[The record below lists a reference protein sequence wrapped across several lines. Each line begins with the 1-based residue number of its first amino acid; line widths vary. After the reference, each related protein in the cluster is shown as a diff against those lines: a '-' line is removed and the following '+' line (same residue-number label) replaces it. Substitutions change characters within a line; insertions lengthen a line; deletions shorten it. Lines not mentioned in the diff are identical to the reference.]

1 MSAPRVGWCGIGQ
14 MGEAMV
20 GNLLKAGHKVTIWNR
35 SPEKCEPLRALAQEL
50 EGCVCAVANSPQE
63 VFENSDIIIVMLS
76 TPDVARAW
84 WAENAQFAVGKIV
97 ADCATLGPPT
107 MQYIAGLLQP
117 LDVQFL
123 EAPVA
128 GHSGMA
134 KAKVIEFLCAGSRSA
149 FEALTPLFEAMGK
162 NQIFLGEEVGK
173 ASKLKLIVNSTLGN
187 MMAALAEAMTVTEKA
202 GISQEQ
208 YLSIIGSHA
217 MLSNGLFKN
226 MGPRMMEDSH
236 DPLFATKHEE
246 KDLGLFLDL
255 AGEVNQAAPIAAAT
269 RKLHKD
275 ALDDGQGEKHM
286 SAIYNT
292 LKKQT
297 S

>member
-1 MSAPRVGWCGIGQ
+1 

-35 SPEKCEPLRALAQEL
+35 SPEKCEPLRVLAQEL
-50 EGCVCAVANSPQE
+50 EGCMCTVAKSPQE
-63 VFENSDIIIVMLS
+63 VFENSDVIIVMLS

-84 WAENAQFAVGKIV
+84 WAENAKFAAGKVV
-97 ADCATLGPPT
+97 ADCATLGHAT
-107 MQYIAGLLQP
+107 MEYIAGLLQP
-117 LDVQFL
+117 VDAQFI

-149 FEALTPLFEAMGK
+149 FDAFVPLFEAMGK
-162 NQIFLGEEVGK
+162 GQTYLGEEVGK
-173 ASKLKLIVNSTLGN
+173 ASKLKLVVNSTLGN
-187 MMAALAEAMTVTEKA
+187 MMASLAEGMAVTEKA

-208 YLSIIGSHA
+208 YLNIIGGHP
-217 MLSNGLFKN
+217 MLSNGLFKT
-226 MGPRMMEDSH
+226 MGPKMMEDTH
-236 DPLFATKHEE
+236 DPLFMTKHEA
-246 KDLGLFLDL
+246 KDLGLFCDL
-255 AGEVNQAAPIAAAT
+255 AGDVGQAAPMAAAS
-269 RKLHKD
+269 RKLHMD
-275 ALDDGQGEKHM
+275 AVDDGQGERHM

>member
-1 MSAPRVGWCGIGQ
+1 MSAARVGWCGIGQ
-14 MGEAMV
+14 MGEAMA

-35 SPEKCEPLRALAQEL
+35 SSEKCEPLRLLAQE
-50 EGCVCAVANSPQE
+50 GGFSCSVAGSPQE

-84 WAENAQFAVGKIV
+84 WAENAKYAAGKV
-97 ADCATLGPPT
+97 VTDCATLGHAT
-107 MQYIAGLLQP
+107 MEYIASLLQP
-117 LDVQFL
+117 VGAQFL

-134 KAKVIEFLCAGSRSA
+134 KAKVIEFLCSGSRPA
-149 FEALTPLFEAMGK
+149 FEAMTPLFEAMGK
-162 NQIFLGEEVGK
+162 GQVYLGEEVGK
-173 ASKLKLIVNSTLGN
+173 ASKLKLVVNSTLGN
-187 MMAALAEAMTVTEKA
+187 MMATLAEGLAVTEKA

-217 MLSNGLFKN
+217 MLSNGLFKA
-226 MGPRMMEDSH
+226 MGPKMMEDAH
-236 DPLFATKHEE
+236 DPPLFMTKHEE
-246 KDLGLFLDL
+246 KDLGLYLDL
-255 AGEVNQAAPIAAAT
+255 AREVNQAAPIAAAS
-269 RKLHKD
+269 RKLHKE
-275 ALDDGQGEKHM
+275 ALDDGQGERHM